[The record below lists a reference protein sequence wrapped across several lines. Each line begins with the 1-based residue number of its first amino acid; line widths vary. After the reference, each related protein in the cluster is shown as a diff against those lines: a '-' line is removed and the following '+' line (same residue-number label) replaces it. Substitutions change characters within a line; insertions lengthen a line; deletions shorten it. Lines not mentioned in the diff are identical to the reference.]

1 MIELFFAAGIP
12 FAVYLIFINLPDLA
26 EYANI
31 IFWVFIACLI
41 LFGITAII
49 KAIFVIKDT
58 VTTGGKG
65 KTNVRKKK

>member
-12 FAVYLIFINLPDLA
+12 FAVYLIFTYISTLK
-26 EYANI
+26 EYADI
-31 IFWVFIACLI
+31 VFWVFIACLI

-58 VTTGGKG
+58 VPTG

>member
-12 FAVYLIFINLPDLA
+12 FAIYLIFANLPDL
-26 EYANI
+26 EQYADI
-31 IFWVFIACLI
+31 MFWVFIACLI

-58 VTTGGKG
+58 VTTG